1 MNPLV
6 LTCIIMLA
14 GGIMNILP
22 WGGPTAR
29 VMSSLKLG
37 HTEIFVPM
45 IPVMVIGI
53 IWVFIVAYIL
63 GTKEKKRISQ
73 YGKYTKYNKQDIV
86 GDEDNT
92 LRRPKLF

>member
-1 MNPLV
+1 MALLLILLWWQQCFRSTKTGNEPSCAYLHYY
-6 LTCIIMLA
+6 A
-14 GGIMNILP
+14 GGRYYEYSAL
-22 WGGPTAR
+22 GGPTAR

-63 GTKEKKRISQ
+63 GIKEKR
-73 YGKYTKYNKQDIV
+73 
-86 GDEDNT
+86 E
-92 LRRPKLF
+92 

>member
-22 WGGPTAR
+22 WGRYTAR

-63 GTKEKKRISQ
+63 GVKEKRE
-73 YGKYTKYNKQDIV
+73 Y
-86 GDEDNT
+86 
-92 LRRPKLF
+92 